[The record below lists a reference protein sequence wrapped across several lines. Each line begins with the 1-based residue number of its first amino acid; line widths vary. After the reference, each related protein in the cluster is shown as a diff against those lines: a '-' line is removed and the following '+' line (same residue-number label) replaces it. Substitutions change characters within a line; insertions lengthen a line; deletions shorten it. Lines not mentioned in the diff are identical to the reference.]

1 MDSVK
6 LPVNLTW
13 KLLARIFDDL
23 SLESL
28 CNDLFKRN
36 ECSPSNSYEIIYGL
50 TLALLRDTYSLYESQ
65 SDGVTADV
73 QLYDLDKTI
82 RFNTLANSEVYGK
95 TMKYNWF
102 CKEHAIFVKVLQIC
116 EANSSKSFI
125 KSLSDYKSEIETK
138 FRVRFN
144 DYRLEQ
150 KELYDFL
157 KDQFDFDDFRFTK
170 YSLMRRNE
178 ALYRNLCILA
188 YLVLASDDINTSDR
202 GSNLLD
208 YSKLDCLLIQLYGVR
223 EIWRNIN
230 NIKQLHGK
238 KHYRFDKE
246 VASGVGGSLRPDA
259 VYCFDNQPLQD
270 ILVDVKLYANPC
282 IDGGV
287 YKYRSNFNQVTT
299 YALAYASF
307 IGSKEADK
315 SSRKDINYT
324 DINAWILHFRKNI
337 TNREQGLNGKQL
349 FDFSPVRVY
358 NIDLSESKGIEY
370 LDEQIKVFVSTY
382 LLKEDD
388 NLC

>member
-50 TLALLRDTYSLYESQ
+50 TLALLRGTYSLYESQ
-65 SDGVTADV
+65 SDGVTANV

-125 KSLSDYKSEIETK
+125 KSLSNYKSEIETN

-157 KDQFDFDDFRFTK
+157 KDQFDFDIFKFTK

-178 ALYRNLCILA
+178 TLYRNLCILA

-202 GSNLLD
+202 GSDLLD
-208 YSKLDCLLIQLYGVR
+208 YSKLDCLLIQLYGVK

-246 VASGVGGSLRPDA
+246 IASGIGGSLRPDA

-282 IDGGV
+282 IENGV
-287 YKYRSNFNQVTT
+287 YKYRNNFNQVTT

-307 IGSKEADK
+307 IGSKEVNK

-324 DINAWILHFRKNI
+324 DVNAWILHFRKDI

-370 LDEQIKVFVSTY
+370 LDEQIKIFVHTY
-382 LLKEDD
+382 LVKEI
-388 NLC
+388 L

>member
-36 ECSPSNSYEIIYGL
+36 EYSPSNSYEIIYGL
-50 TLALLRDTYSLYESQ
+50 TLVLLKDTYPLCESL
-65 SDGVTADV
+65 SDGITANV

-102 CKEHAIFVKVLQIC
+102 CKEHAIFVKVLQVC

-125 KSLSDYKSEIETK
+125 KSLSDYKSEIEFK

-157 KDQFDFDDFRFTK
+157 KDQFDFDTFELTK

-178 ALYRNLCILA
+178 LLYRNLCILA
-188 YLVLASDDINTSDR
+188 YLVLGCDDMNTSDS
-202 GSNLLD
+202 GSSLLD
-208 YSKLDCLLIQLYGVR
+208 YSKLDCLLIQLYGVK

-246 VASGVGGSLRPDA
+246 IASGVGGSLRPDA
-259 VYCFDNQPLQD
+259 VYYFDNQSIRD
-270 ILVDVKLYANPC
+270 ILVDVKLYASPC
-282 IDGGV
+282 IENGV
-287 YKYRSNFNQVTT
+287 YKYRNNFNQVTT
-299 YALAYASF
+299 YALAYTSF
-307 IGSKEADK
+307 INSKKVSK
-315 SSRKDINYT
+315 SSRKEINYI
-324 DINAWILHFRKNI
+324 DVNAWILHFRKNI
-337 TNREQGLNGKQL
+337 TNREQKLNGLQL

-358 NIDLSESKGIEY
+358 NIDLSEDRGIEY
-370 LDEQIKVFVSTY
+370 LDEQIKLFVSNY
-382 LLKEDD
+382 LVKEI
-388 NLC
+388 NELC

>member
-1 MDSVK
+1 M
-6 LPVNLTW
+6 
-13 KLLARIFDDL
+13 
-23 SLESL
+23 
-28 CNDLFKRN
+28 
-36 ECSPSNSYEIIYGL
+36 
-50 TLALLRDTYSLYESQ
+50 LY
-65 SDGVTADV
+65 T
-73 QLYDLDKTI
+73 
-82 RFNTLANSEVYGK
+82 
-95 TMKYNWF
+95 KYNWF

-125 KSLSDYKSEIETK
+125 KSLSNYKSEIETN

-157 KDQFDFDDFRFTK
+157 KDQFDFDDFKFTK

-178 ALYRNLCILA
+178 TLYRNLCILA

-208 YSKLDCLLIQLYGVR
+208 YSKLDCLLIQLYGVK

-230 NIKQLHGK
+230 NIKQLNGK

-246 VASGVGGSLRPDA
+246 IASGVGGSLRPDA
-259 VYCFDNQPLQD
+259 VYCFDNQPLRD

-282 IDGGV
+282 IENGV
-287 YKYRSNFNQVTT
+287 YKYRNNFNQVTT

-307 IGSKEADK
+307 IGSKEANK

-324 DINAWILHFRKNI
+324 DVNAWILHFRKDI

-370 LDEQIKVFVSTY
+370 LDEQIKIFVHTY
-382 LLKEDD
+382 LVKEI
-388 NLC
+388 L

>member
-1 MDSVK
+1 MDSAK

-28 CNDLFKRN
+28 CNDSFKRN

-50 TLALLRDTYSLYESQ
+50 TLALLRGTYSLYESQ
-65 SDGVTADV
+65 SDGVTANV

-95 TMKYNWF
+95 NMKYNWF

-125 KSLSDYKSEIETK
+125 KSLSNYKSEIETN

-157 KDQFDFDDFRFTK
+157 KEQFDFDTFKFTK

-178 ALYRNLCILA
+178 LLYRNLCILA
-188 YLVLASDDINTSDR
+188 YLVLASDDINTSNR

-208 YSKLDCLLIQLYGVR
+208 YSKLDCLLIQLYGVK

-246 VASGVGGSLRPDA
+246 IASGVGGSLRPDA
-259 VYCFDNQPLQD
+259 VYCFDSQTLQD

-282 IDGGV
+282 IENGV
-287 YKYRSNFNQVTT
+287 YKYRNNFNQVTT

-307 IGSKEADK
+307 IGSKEVNK

-324 DINAWILHFRKNI
+324 DVNAWILHFRKDI

-349 FDFSPVRVY
+349 FDFSPVKVY

-370 LDEQIKVFVSTY
+370 LDEQIKIFVHTY
-382 LLKEDD
+382 LVKEI
-388 NLC
+388 L

>member
-50 TLALLRDTYSLYESQ
+50 TLALLRGTYSLYESS
-65 SDGVTADV
+65 SDGVTANV

-116 EANSSKSFI
+116 EVNSSKSFI
-125 KSLSDYKSEIETK
+125 KSLSNYKSEIETN
-138 FRVRFN
+138 FGVRFN

-157 KDQFDFDDFRFTK
+157 KDQFDFDTFKFTK

-178 ALYRNLCILA
+178 LLYQNLCILA

-208 YSKLDCLLIQLYGVR
+208 YSKLDCLLIQLYGVK

-246 VASGVGGSLRPDA
+246 IASGVGGSLRPDA
-259 VYCFDNQPLQD
+259 VYCFDNQPLRD
-270 ILVDVKLYANPC
+270 ILVDIKLYANPS
-282 IDGGV
+282 IVNGV
-287 YKYRSNFNQVTT
+287 YKYRNNFNQVTT

-307 IGSKEADK
+307 IGSKEVNK

-324 DINAWILHFRKNI
+324 DVNAWILHFRKDI

-349 FDFSPVRVY
+349 FDFSPVKVY

-370 LDEQIKVFVSTY
+370 LDEQIKIFVHTY
-382 LLKEDD
+382 LVKEI
-388 NLC
+388 L